1 MRYAAMPKYC
11 SISIYLASTGG
22 HRVRNASSLEIP
34 SKRLRN
40 HFLVNEV
47 SLVTA
52 ISSRQTNGSVNS
64 VY

>member
-22 HRVRNASSLEIP
+22 YRVRNASSLEIP

-40 HFLVNEV
+40 HFLVNGV

-52 ISSRQTNGSVNS
+52 IRSRQTNGSVNS